1 MEGSS
6 LTYFPVFVVLY
17 LKLFGN
23 IFDKIILFS
32 GYFIEMKVMTSLFK
46 SRDRN
51 SYFFILLLAI
61 NDRLRFQMKK
71 VINSKMAAVLVF
83 IQVCWFCSFFT
94 SEPLLSVSMA
104 TSLITVDSKLFPM
117 IPYIIKVKVRKF
129 HQPTANRFSTAR
141 KKGAG

>member
-17 LKLFGN
+17 LKLFEN

-61 NDRLRFQMKK
+61 NDCLRFQMKK

-83 IQVCWFCSFFT
+83 IQVC
-94 SEPLLSVSMA
+94 
-104 TSLITVDSKLFPM
+104 
-117 IPYIIKVKVRKF
+117 
-129 HQPTANRFSTAR
+129 
-141 KKGAG
+141 